1 MALSKAQKTAIAD
14 LGGEGK
20 SAYSI
25 AKTLKLPRSTV
36 YDYLDRLTRLPEAPE
51 REAEPDYVSPDILHA
66 VVRPLAVEMP
76 APVTTT
82 IPRDGVVTA
91 VVYSD
96 SHVPNEDKPAI
107 RIVAQ
112 ITAELQPSL
121 IVNLGDL
128 LDCYLLSTF
137 QKDPSRLDSLQT
149 DIDLARAHLAS
160 MRLLSPKS
168 RFVLLEGNHEDR
180 LRRVLWNL
188 DGPARTLAHL
198 TAFQEALT
206 WPSLLGL
213 KEMGIEFFATDQQA
227 VRGVLPGF
235 LLKHGNKIR
244 AHSAFTAKAEME
256 RYCRSGLSGHT
267 HRMGVF
273 CITTDVGDQ
282 EWHEVGCTCLLKAE
296 YTQDANWQQAFA
308 VVTVTTDGRY
318 RQVENIRIR
327 EGRAVFRG
335 KTYDGNL

>member
-1 MALSKAQKTAIAD
+1 MALGKAQKTAIAD
-14 LGGEGK
+14 LAGEGL
-20 SAYSI
+20 SPYSI

-36 YDYLDRLTRLPEAPE
+36 RDYLEKLTRSPEAPPL
-51 REAEPDYVSPDILHA
+51 APDPEMVSPDIIHS

-76 APVTTT
+76 PPVRAT
-82 IPRDGVVTA
+82 IPRDGFVTA
-91 VVYSD
+91 VVYTD
-96 SHVPNEDKPAI
+96 THLPHGDARAL

-112 ITAELQPSL
+112 ITSELQPSL
-121 IVNLGDL
+121 IANLGDL
-128 LDCYLLSTF
+128 LDCYLLSTY

-149 DIDLARAHLAS
+149 EIDAARQHLAT

-198 TAFQEALT
+198 TAFQQALT

-213 KEMGIEFFATDQQA
+213 NELGIEFFSTDQQA
-227 VRGVLPGF
+227 VRNILPGF
-235 LLKHGNKIR
+235 ILKHGNKVR

-256 RYCRSGLSGHT
+256 RYARSGLSGHT
-267 HRMGVF
+267 HRVGSF
-273 CITTDVGDQ
+273 CITTDVGDE
-282 EWHEVGCTCLLKAE
+282 EWHELGCTCLLKAE
-296 YTQDANWQQAFA
+296 YGTDFNWQQGFA
-308 VVTVTTDGRY
+308 VVTVSMDGEY
-318 RQVENIRIR
+318 RQVEPIRIR

-335 KTYDGNL
+335 KTYDGNI